1 MPDQPVRRPVGRL
14 RSREGGLAA
23 DVGGGADRGLAAQQ
37 AIDEWL
43 EFAAQAGCL
52 RVAGQRTFGSD
63 LERLA
68 VEEEEARCLYAFAR
82 SRQLG
87 FPERTLEIA
96 ERSPSTKGGAEH
108 RVYFDIRSREGRV
121 VKITVPGKYGRWEH
135 TPFQYLDRWRLLNEM
150 VPVVDVH
157 FEDCIQTNEN
167 KFSIVTSMQ
176 YFKGPHPSSQE
187 ADDFVR
193 SLGFEL
199 LTDGSATLDY
209 ISEAAGLI
217 LRDCHPQNWIKAEGA
232 LIPIDIIPEP
242 VRRNG

>member
-1 MPDQPVRRPVGRL
+1 M
-14 RSREGGLAA
+14 
-23 DVGGGADRGLAAQQ
+23 
-37 AIDEWL
+37 
-43 EFAAQAGCL
+43 
-52 RVAGQRTFGSD
+52 
-63 LERLA
+63 
-68 VEEEEARCLYAFAR
+68 
-82 SRQLG
+82 
-87 FPERTLEIA
+87 
-96 ERSPSTKGGAEH
+96 
-108 RVYFDIRSREGRV
+108 YFDIRSREGRV